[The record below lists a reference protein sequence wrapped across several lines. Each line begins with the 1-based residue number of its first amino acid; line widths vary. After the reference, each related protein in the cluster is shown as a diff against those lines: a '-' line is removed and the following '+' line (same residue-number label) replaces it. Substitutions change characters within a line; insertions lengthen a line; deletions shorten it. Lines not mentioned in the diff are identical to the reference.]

1 MLWRGRLLLLLAG
14 VGIVGCSE
22 SPVGPARGATV
33 ADSAALRAAMKGKVK
48 GLFRDASGFVTC
60 DQGSCDF
67 VPANYQCG
75 GDKVECTTQELPVQ
89 ASFPDLASLITVA
102 GQGAIQCN
110 STVGVL
116 HAFNMDSV
124 EIATVPLTLID
135 PADCGSDN
143 VTFGAQATVSSDSGI
158 AYISIDPPAPA
169 TFPVGGGLTG
179 IMSAFYTVQYL
190 PLTSTIRLDC
200 SRSVVRGQQATC
212 TASLPDPNATLAVT
226 GWTFHVASGTDS
238 VPRSTDQTSTSWS
251 GEMATSGRVVVRGT
265 VNSVPGSS
273 VPTMIA
279 VQPRSDW
286 PTPPTNLSVAIA
298 QPSGLPIHP
307 TSYDSMLGGGSYDVP
322 MNLGPSQLHFVQD
335 GGPNDGY
342 AYLALNP
349 FSVDLVIKVNYEAM
363 STGSDF
369 YLIQGTSRHR
379 VGGSGGGYYMCAR
392 SDVASLVPLIEQH
405 EGTSPATMPNSH
417 AAIYTRVA
425 DSLTQ
430 FAAESLAAP
439 SSTFDPGAFQLRV
452 KAIALDSSR
461 ALDNP
466 NDSRNDIVLDGNGVL
481 VPLGCKFNFDYSH
494 IPNK

>member
-116 HAFNMDSV
+116 HAFNLDSV

-190 PLTSTIRLDC
+190 PLSSTIRLDC
-200 SRSVVRGQQATC
+200 SPSVVRGQQATC

-226 GWTFHVASGTDS
+226 GWTFHAAAGTDS
-238 VPRSTDQTSTSWS
+238 VPRSTNQTSTSWS

-273 VPTMIA
+273 LPTMIA

-286 PTPPTNLSVAIA
+286 PGSPTNVILAIA
-298 QPSGLPIHP
+298 HPSGLQPQP
-307 TSYDSMLGGGSYDVP
+307 KSFDGQLGAGSYALL
-322 MNLGPSQLHFVQD
+322 MNLTPDQIHFVQD
-335 GGPNDGY
+335 GGPNDEY
-342 AYLALNP
+342 AYLVGNP
-349 FSVDLVIKVNYEAM
+349 FKDSLIVEVNYEAM
-363 STGSDF
+363 TTGSDF

-392 SDVASLVPLIEQH
+392 SDIAPLVPLIEQH
-405 EGTSPATMPNSH
+405 EGTSPSTMPNSH
-417 AAIYTRVA
+417 SAIFIRIT
-425 DSLTQ
+425 DSLVR
-430 FAAESLAAP
+430 FVAESLAGPGA
-439 SSTFDPGAFQLRV
+439 TFDPNDFRGRAQQIAF
-452 KAIALDSSR
+452 DSSDAMDR
-461 ALDNP
+461 
-466 NDSRNDIVLDGNGVL
+466 DSRNGLVIDSITGVFE
-481 VPLGCKFNFDYSH
+481 PLGCKFNFDYSH